1 MSTRDY
7 FKEREYFLEHICFY
21 YDDSRYEGSG
31 VMTWNP
37 TAGFHLAA
45 RVKRNKPLPPRKDIK
60 VISFDPSS
68 VIRMKLDDGL
78 WAIAPKV
85 KVSDLGLF
93 SGRLL
98 INLNRVI
105 FIQAVERDTNL
116 MLPDTVTRETR
127 IGGWQPSHSFSLSGI
142 HYEDNSGQKITGQLN
157 DRKYL
162 DISWSFPKSNWA
174 KTHSLQ
180 FAEALR
186 DAISIVA
193 GEVIQLRYHEIYR
206 GKRIYTDIRT
216 GLQTSSLGIVLRL
229 FDQDILDKDLI
240 IQLAH
245 FLACDKK
252 ESTICRRIF
261 RQVAEAAR
269 QQTSQASELL
279 LSTILEAAL
288 RSLYDQP
295 FAPDQNKRT
304 NTFNLEGSLKTFRER
319 YMSNDVEIGRK
330 WKKVI
335 SKVLEA
341 QRRLRDRN
349 AHPDWLSGQGGAYST
364 AEMEQAVND
373 MILLSRFYGIMI
385 LALAGF
391 RELQPIFP
399 TPFKNWSP
407 LLTVERIGAGDK

>member
-1 MSTRDY
+1 
-7 FKEREYFLEHICFY
+7 
-21 YDDSRYEGSG
+21 
-31 VMTWNP
+31 
-37 TAGFHLAA
+37 
-45 RVKRNKPLPPRKDIK
+45 
-60 VISFDPSS
+60 
-68 VIRMKLDDGL
+68 
-78 WAIAPKV
+78 
-85 KVSDLGLF
+85 
-93 SGRLL
+93 
-98 INLNRVI
+98 
-105 FIQAVERDTNL
+105 